1 MKKALSLILALVMA
15 LSLAACGGG
24 KTETP
29 SDSNTPA
36 DNTSAEPT
44 KLSLILRG
52 GTYADVI
59 KECLPA
65 FEAEHNVVCEVQEL
79 SEGDLY
85 SGIALDAINDKGS
98 YDLCM
103 VDGSWMAE
111 FTENGVLANL
121 TELGYSL
128 DEDVIPATTAICYV
142 GDDLYLAPYYGN
154 VTVLLYNKANVE
166 AAGYTG
172 DTILSL
178 EDMLAICEKAKAD
191 GKLGF
196 IYRGD
201 SQNNLVVDFLPI
213 LLSYGGWVIDSN
225 NQPTVN
231 TPEFKDAMNFYL
243 KLIAT
248 GSAQVKDDLIASC
261 DTGAGTMGVGWP
273 GWYTPTAD
281 TAADYCAITGAVAKG
296 GETHNANV
304 YGVWTIGIPNNS
316 QNKELATEL
325 LSYLMDKDVQKSTVP
340 SGGVPCRYSSLQDAE
355 ILKTYPQYEVV
366 CKALEG
372 GMYRPVIAEWTQFYT
387 ILGAEMDNIVNGV
400 KTVDQG
406 LADAQTKRF
415 GLGMLSPTVVILL
428 IMTAYPLFFTLVYS
442 FTDYNLLRS
451 LKNGS
456 HFIALQNYTKLLS
469 DPYFQQSILNT
480 VKFTI
485 LAVIFEMF
493 IGLVMALF
501 VNSLKRGQ
509 KTMRTLLLLP
519 YLLPTVTVALSW
531 RMMLSPNYGI
541 VNQVLQALH
550 LPVYNWFSDIH
561 TAFGMLV
568 LIDVWQSAPFVF
580 LLLYAALQSVPQSQY
595 EAARIDGANRFKILF
610 YVTLPNIKN
619 SLALCAL
626 LRTIDSFR
634 LFDKV
639 NLLTG
644 GGPANSTSTITQY
657 LYNYGIKSL
666 DFGFGSAGAIVMTVL
681 VLLLSSV
688 YIKRAI
694 S

>member
-1 MKKALSLILALVMA
+1 MKRNV
-15 LSLAACGGG
+15 
-24 KTETP
+24 
-29 SDSNTPA
+29 N
-36 DNTSAEPT
+36 T
-44 KLSLILRG
+44 KLRS
-52 GTYADVI
+52 
-59 KECLPA
+59 
-65 FEAEHNVVCEVQEL
+65 
-79 SEGDLY
+79 
-85 SGIALDAINDKGS
+85 
-98 YDLCM
+98 
-103 VDGSWMAE
+103 
-111 FTENGVLANL
+111 
-121 TELGYSL
+121 
-128 DEDVIPATTAICYV
+128 
-142 GDDLYLAPYYGN
+142 
-154 VTVLLYNKANVE
+154 
-166 AAGYTG
+166 
-172 DTILSL
+172 
-178 EDMLAICEKAKAD
+178 
-191 GKLGF
+191 
-196 IYRGD
+196 
-201 SQNNLVVDFLPI
+201 
-213 LLSYGGWVIDSN
+213 
-225 NQPTVN
+225 
-231 TPEFKDAMNFYL
+231 
-243 KLIAT
+243 
-248 GSAQVKDDLIASC
+248 
-261 DTGAGTMGVGWP
+261 
-273 GWYTPTAD
+273 
-281 TAADYCAITGAVAKG
+281 
-296 GETHNANV
+296 
-304 YGVWTIGIPNNS
+304 
-316 QNKELATEL
+316 
-325 LSYLMDKDVQKSTVP
+325 
-340 SGGVPCRYSSLQDAE
+340 
-355 ILKTYPQYEVV
+355 
-366 CKALEG
+366 
-372 GMYRPVIAEWTQFYT
+372 
-387 ILGAEMDNIVNGV
+387 
-400 KTVDQG
+400 
-406 LADAQTKRF
+406 ADAQTKRF

-428 IMTAYPLFFTLVYS
+428 IMTAYPLFVTLVYS

-619 SLALCAL
+619 SVALCAL
-626 LRTIDSFR
+626 QRTIDSFR